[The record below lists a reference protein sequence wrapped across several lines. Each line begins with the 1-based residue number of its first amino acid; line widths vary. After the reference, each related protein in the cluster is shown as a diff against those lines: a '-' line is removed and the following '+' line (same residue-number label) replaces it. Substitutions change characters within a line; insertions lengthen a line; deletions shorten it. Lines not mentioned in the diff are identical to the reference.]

1 MNDNPFAYPM
11 VDMLLAMPPA
21 VVPVLD
27 PAPLLPDVPVLDPAP
42 LLPDVPFDLPCPH
55 ASCFPLQV
63 SPLANV
69 PSPAPE
75 PGGVWVAF
83 IAVAIVLSLRK
94 LGKHNVS

>member
-11 VDMLLAMPPA
+11 GDMLLAMPPA
-21 VVPVLD
+21 V
-27 PAPLLPDVPVLDPAP
+27 VPVLDPAP

-75 PGGVWVAF
+75 PGGMWVAF